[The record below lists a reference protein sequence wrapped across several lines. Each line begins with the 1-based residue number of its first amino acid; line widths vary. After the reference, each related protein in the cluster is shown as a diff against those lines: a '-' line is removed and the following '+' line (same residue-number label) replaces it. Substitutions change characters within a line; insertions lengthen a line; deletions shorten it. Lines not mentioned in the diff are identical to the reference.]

1 MRLATLLLL
10 FSMAGCWGHKE
21 YQMPDDG
28 LKRTDGTLLYGADF
42 QTCNPSSEPIAG
54 RQTRCCAVEF
64 ECWSEA
70 AGFDTTGF
78 AFLLFRHPMRMDALA
93 SDDESSGIHK
103 TKTVMAMEANIQPYF
118 SATFEVS
125 TGSWP

>member
-1 MRLATLLLL
+1 MRLGTWLLPFLL
-10 FSMAGCWGHKE
+10 AGCGGHKE
-21 YQMPDDG
+21 YQMPDDW

-64 ECWSEA
+64 ECSSEA
-70 AGFDTTGF
+70 AGFDMTGF
-78 AFLLFRHPMRMDALA
+78 AFLLFRPI
-93 SDDESSGIHK
+93 DDESSGSHK
-103 TKTVMAMEANIQPYF
+103 TKTVMAMEANVDPYF

-125 TGSWP
+125 TWP